1 MYNIWNSSFRISQEN
16 ADEDDG
22 ASSSSTNIQATSLLA
37 TSPTTTL
44 SPSIQPLPPTSEQPD
59 TVKVSK
65 KRKLNSDK
73 HFDEALLNIERKKAE
88 ALIELEKQK
97 ADLQMQLLKEQLKT
111 EKLRVEVYQQLKDGN
126 MAVKF

>member
-1 MYNIWNSSFRISQEN
+1 M
-16 ADEDDG
+16 
-22 ASSSSTNIQATSLLA
+22 
-37 TSPTTTL
+37 
-44 SPSIQPLPPTSEQPD
+44 
-59 TVKVSK
+59 KVSK